1 MFLCPYLTCP
11 TVVPCGACVA
21 PWHPHLGKIDGI
33 DCMSARWTRSV
44 ETMNQWTW
52 TKWTAST
59 CDPLPTEIFLPLRWG
74 KKFCSKEGCLHSV
87 LSYVFISFSCI
98 FIFSSMLIYQFTRKN
113 TSLDYQRCMSGG
125 WAFKATSKLKRHGD
139 KVPLE
144 KDVMRVVLVLL
155 SCVQKQR
162 CDRRSQTC
170 QKKSIQLGFVQRR
183 RMSKMLTCQRETTRT
198 ISVAQ
203 PYSICIKMSV
213 DGQGDDHG
221 QLFHEVLAYPGG
233 LSRHN
238 QWKYHEIGS
247 QLFFFSQ
254 RCFNAYLADIGVLLM
269 AQMDAKW
276 SWQHFASTSSSLSLF
291 VPFIFLWI

>member
-44 ETMNQWTW
+44 ETMTQWTW
-52 TKWTAST
+52 TIHLWSLAHR
-59 CDPLPTEIFLPLRWG
+59 DFLTRWG
-74 KKFCSKEGCLHSV
+74 KNFYSKEGCLHSI

-98 FIFSSMLIYQFTRKN
+98 FIFSSMLIYQFTRKTHHWTISGACQVDELSKRLQSSKDMVTKSLWRK
-113 TSLDYQRCMSGG
+113 TSCLSFWYVLVVFICFVVVCAEATVWQKITDMSGKEHTVG
-125 WAFKATSKLKRHGD
+125 FWTTSKH
-139 KVPLE
+139 V
-144 KDVMRVVLVLL
+144 
-155 SCVQKQR
+155 
-162 CDRRSQTC
+162 
-170 QKKSIQLGFVQRR
+170 
-183 RMSKMLTCQRETTRT
+183 KMLTCQRETTRT

-203 PYSICIKMSV
+203 PYSICIKMNV

-247 QLFFFSQ
+247 QLFF
-254 RCFNAYLADIGVLLM
+254 LTTLL
-269 AQMDAKW
+269 
-276 SWQHFASTSSSLSLF
+276 
-291 VPFIFLWI
+291 